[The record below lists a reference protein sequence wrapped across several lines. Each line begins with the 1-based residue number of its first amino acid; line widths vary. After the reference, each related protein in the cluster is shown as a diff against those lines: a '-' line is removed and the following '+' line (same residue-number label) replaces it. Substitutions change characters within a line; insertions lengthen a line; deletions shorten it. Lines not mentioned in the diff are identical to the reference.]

1 VRKQLNHELRWL
13 LLVVLTSLFIGYL
26 AQQVYFCLSLGLASY
41 IFYHYRQVRR
51 LTHWIERPS
60 AEPPQLRGMWEEM
73 ACRVLRIRRRS
84 IARKEKIA
92 NLLKRYQQSTQ
103 SLPDATILLNQYPDE
118 NSFMTSPYIYIDSS
132 GLLSDNPDSP
142 KNRVPWTP
150 SQTDMF
156 AEDWC
161 LV

>member
-1 VRKQLNHELRWL
+1 MLDYSGA
-13 LLVVLTSLFIGYL
+13 LVALKGGAQVARAGWNGKGIFI
-26 AQQVYFCLSLGLASY
+26 QVQF
-41 IFYHYRQVRR
+41 
-51 LTHWIERPS
+51 T
-60 AEPPQLRGMWEEM
+60 
-73 ACRVLRIRRRS
+73 
-84 IARKEKIA
+84 
-92 NLLKRYQQSTQ
+92 
-103 SLPDATILLNQYPDE
+103 DE

-156 AEDWC
+156 AEDWV